1 MKIIPG
7 AVWGLILARGGSKSI
22 PMKNLTPFVGRPLMD
37 FQVLAANASGC
48 FSRLLCSTDHQEI
61 ADRCDTLRVEVHERP
76 IHLGADDTPVFAV
89 IEDFLADIEA
99 KEGAVAECI
108 ALLRPT
114 SPFLL
119 PEHIRW
125 AVNALLADVEA
136 GSVQTMVPCPPNQHA
151 LNQRM
156 IKDGRVEFR
165 FAEER
170 AAAANSKQ
178 EMPPHYV
185 FGNLLV
191 FRSLAAIEQQTPFAN
206 PSLPIEIPFAQG
218 FVLDAPDDVK
228 LGQALLAAS
237 LAELP
242 NS

>member
-1 MKIIPG
+1 
-7 AVWGLILARGGSKSI
+7 
-22 PMKNLTPFVGRPLMD
+22 
-37 FQVLAANASGC
+37 
-48 FSRLLCSTDHQEI
+48 LCSTDHQDI
-61 ADRCDTLRVEVHERP
+61 ADRCATLRVEVHERP
-76 IHLGADDTPVFAV
+76 IHLGADDTPVIAV

-108 ALLRPT
+108 ALLQPT

-125 AVNALLADVEA
+125 AVNALLADAEA
-136 GSVQTMVPCPPNQHA
+136 GSVQTVVPCPHNHHA
-151 LNQRM
+151 LNQRV
-156 IKDGRVEFR
+156 IKDGHIDFR

-170 AAAANSKQ
+170 AVAHNKQ
-178 EMPPHYV
+178 KKPPHYL

-206 PSLPIEIPFAQG
+206 PSLPVEIPFAQG
-218 FVLDAPDDVK
+218 FDLDAPDDIK
-228 LGQALLAAS
+228 LGQALLAAG